1 MGVVGDVK
9 RFVFNRDQRPTIY
22 VPHSQ
27 YPALSMGLV
36 MRVSAGSKEIAS
48 QVRAQLQAV
57 DKEQP
62 VFDVKSIEEII
73 TEQVSGV
80 RVGAVSMFVLG
91 LLALL
96 LSAIGVY
103 GVVAFSVEQRI
114 HEIGIR
120 MAVGAR
126 ARDVL
131 VMVLGKTIK
140 LTVIGL
146 GIGLLGSFFMSRAM
160 VKAMFGMITLDLT
173 TFPVF
178 TALLAGVAPLLAGY
192 LQPRAAS
199 VDPMI
204 TLRHE

>member
-1 MGVVGDVK
+1 MPTHRQGQVCLDRAFAFIEGD
-9 RFVFNRDQRPTIY
+9 P
-22 VPHSQ
+22 
-27 YPALSMGLV
+27 
-36 MRVSAGSKEIAS
+36 KEIAS

-62 VFDVKSIEEII
+62 VFDVKSMDEII

-96 LSAIGVY
+96 LSAIGIY
-103 GVVAFSVEQRI
+103 GVIAFSVEQRT

-120 MAVGAR
+120 MAVGAK

-131 VMVLGKTIK
+131 LMVLGKTIR
-140 LTVIGL
+140 LTAIGMS
-146 GIGLLGSFFMSRAM
+146 IGLLGAFFMSRTM
-160 VKAMFGMITLDLT
+160 VKTMFGMISLDFT
-173 TFPVF
+173 TFVGF
-178 TALLAGVAPLLAGY
+178 TALLAGVALLAGFVPA
-192 LQPRAAS
+192 QRAAS
-199 VDPMI
+199 VNPMI